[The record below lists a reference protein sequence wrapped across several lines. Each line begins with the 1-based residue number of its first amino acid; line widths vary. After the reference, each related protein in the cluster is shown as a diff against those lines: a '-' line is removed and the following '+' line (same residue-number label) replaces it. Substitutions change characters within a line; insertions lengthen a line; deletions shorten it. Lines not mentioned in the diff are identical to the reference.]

1 MDWSAAKVSLSLA
14 FFTCLF
20 LLPIGITLGRWLA
33 VTEVRWR
40 PAVEAC
46 LLLPLLLPP
55 TVLGFYWLTIWGK
68 STPLGVWVEATFGAS
83 LVFSFQGLLLA
94 SVLINLPFMVQPIQ
108 RAFESV
114 DNSVREAAWV
124 GGLSVAR
131 TFIKIELPLALPGII
146 AGCAMTFAH
155 TLGEFGVVLLVGGNI
170 EGSTRT
176 LSIAI
181 YDKVQSFDFSSAHAM
196 ALTLVAFALL
206 ALIAIFVFPTRQR
219 WKRQARK
226 NL

>member
-14 FFTCLF
+14 LLTCLV
-20 LLPIGITLGRWLA
+20 LLPAAVALGRWLA
-33 VTEVRWR
+33 ITQSKWR
-40 PAVEAC
+40 PFIEAS

-55 TVLGFYWLTIWGK
+55 TVLGFYWLSVWGK
-68 STPLGVWVEATFGAS
+68 PTPLGAWVEATFGTS
-83 LVFSFQGLLLA
+83 LVFSFQGLLAA

-108 RAFESV
+108 RAFESI
-114 DNSVREAAWV
+114 DQAVREAAWV
-124 GGLSVAR
+124 GGLSSAR
-131 TFIKIELPLALPGII
+131 TFLKIEFPLAFSGIV

-181 YDKVQSFDFSSAHAM
+181 YDKVQGFDFASAHVM
-196 ALTLVAFALL
+196 ALTLVGFALL
-206 ALIAIFVFPTRQR
+206 ALVAVFFGATHQR
-219 WKRQARK
+219 RSGQRR
-226 NL
+226 